1 MKYYYELQWPVSACW
16 TPKNCEHMTEKE
28 LIKDATAR
36 INDYLIE
43 EAREE
48 NDIKRIE
55 LYQAYD
61 NVINSNTD
69 FDRIKFPIMQ
79 KVYSDDDQALNRFA
93 SKAEL
98 DPEQNMDF

>member
-1 MKYYYELQWPVSACW
+1 
-16 TPKNCEHMTEKE
+16 MTEKE
-28 LIKDATAR
+28 LIKDATTR

-61 NVINSNTD
+61 TVINGNAD

-98 DPEQNMDF
+98 HPEQNIDF